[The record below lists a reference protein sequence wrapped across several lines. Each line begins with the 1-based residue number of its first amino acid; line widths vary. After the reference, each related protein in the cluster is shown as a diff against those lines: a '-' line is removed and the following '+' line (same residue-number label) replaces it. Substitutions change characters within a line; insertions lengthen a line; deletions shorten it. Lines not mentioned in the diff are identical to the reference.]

1 MEAPGGGWPVLTLAH
16 FPAKLGPAA
25 QDVGASWTVFLDGRT
40 EGLLQAKTLPR
51 RSCHPGG
58 DASLTL
64 AAGPPSE
71 DPLWLSEFPLLQLV

>member
-16 FPAKLGPAA
+16 FPAKLGAVA

-40 EGLLQAKTLPR
+40 EGLLQAETLPR
-51 RSCHPGG
+51 RSSHPGG
-58 DASLTL
+58 DASLTQ

-71 DPLWLSEFPLLQLV
+71 DPLSLSEFPFLRPV